1 MGNGFLAS
9 LKVHLRFCQD
19 GQFQA
24 TGQLRRTGG
33 VRTQRLRRIRTT
45 GAREQLGTNG
55 KPGPS
60 LDWRRNGCN
69 RSSSLALFETRMSIF
84 CKPVANRLWMI
95 AMLLLSAHF
104 TLAQDVADIIRQS
117 AEANNRDWAAA
128 PEFDN
133 SERDRTKD
141 GDKTYAVT
149 MVEGSPY
156 ERLLAVNGQDL
167 SPAKQQEEQKKY
179 EDAVAKRQHESPD
192 KRSERIVKYQAER
205 KRDHTML
212 EQMTTA
218 FDFHLVGERMLSG
231 HKVYVLKATPRKG
244 YKPPDRDSQV
254 LTGMEGTLWIDQ
266 KTFQW
271 VKVEAHVTHPV
282 RILGFMAEV
291 EPGTLFEVEK
301 RPVTSDIWLA
311 SHYSMKSNAKVMLL
325 IPRKGA
331 EDDTFFDYHRAGSP
345 ADKQIH

>member
-1 MGNGFLAS
+1 MENSLLVP

-19 GQFQA
+19 GESQPA
-24 TGQLRRTGG
+24 GQLMGASQGRSRC
-33 VRTQRLRRIRTT
+33 IRTT
-45 GAREQLGTNG
+45 GAREQFETTG
-55 KPGPS
+55 KHEP
-60 LDWRRNGCN
+60 LDRRGSGGD
-69 RSSSLALFETRMSIF
+69 RSSSLAPFGAQVSIF
-84 CKPVANRLWMI
+84 CKPFQNILWMI
-95 AMLLLSAHF
+95 VMLLLF
-104 TLAQDVADIIRQS
+104 PDITVAQDVAVIIRQS
-117 AEANNRDWAAA
+117 ADANDRDWAAA
-128 PEFDN
+128 PQFDN

-141 GDKTYAVT
+141 GDKTFAVT
-149 MVEGSPY
+149 MVDGSPY
-156 ERLLAVNGQDL
+156 QRLIAVNGHDL
-167 SPAKQQEEQKKY
+167 SAAKQQEEQKKY
-179 EDAVAKRQHESPD
+179 EDAVTKRRHESPA
-192 KRSERIVKYQAER
+192 KRSERIAKYQAER

-231 HKVYVLKATPRKG
+231 HNVYVLKATARKG

-282 RILGFMAEV
+282 RIQGFIAEV
-291 EPGTLFEVEK
+291 EPGTRFEVEK

-325 IPRKGA
+325 IPHKGA
-331 EDDTFFDYHRAGSP
+331 EDDTFFDYHRAGSST
-345 ADKQIH
+345 DK